1 MLKNLSILITCVCG
15 LLIAS
20 CQRVREGNDAV
31 LEPDPYF
38 KTILDRAV
46 QFTDSNRNTAGYR
59 FIDSAYM
66 ANADKATVVDKFF
79 YYNFYFTSYHRSGN
93 QQVALLYA
101 DSMIIEANKKGRLN
115 NKMLAEANYAKG
127 DAYFAMY
134 QYEEAYY
141 YTYLAKT
148 QVRHNVDSCGIS
160 DYNYRLGM
168 ILYKQVRY
176 AEAAKSFK
184 ESYSQSNVCR
194 DVFLYF
200 YRRQELLD
208 NIGICYIKLKKPDS
222 ALHYFQLAVKH
233 VESGV
238 NNYPEKSHTVFQIAT
253 GVIYGNMGDAYRD
266 LKQLDSAE
274 ALYKRS
280 IHINSSIYSDFTDAQ
295 FTRIKLTKIY
305 LDKNDLQQARQLL
318 DYIDTIQSKKP
329 NRDAN
334 VDRQWNNLMWQY
346 YEARHEPAIAFSF
359 LKNYTQLKDSLNS
372 FTQSFIQ
379 TDVSERF
386 KNMDKEYELL
396 LLEKN
401 NNLTQNYLVL
411 AVMAA
416 ILVLVILIQMLANWR
431 KSKKNVSVLTS
442 LNNHI
447 KSQKQTLEHTNNEKD
462 RILRVVAH
470 DVRNPITA
478 ISALSEFLQ
487 LDATNLTAEQL
498 EYITLINE
506 ACNNALTLTKEIL
519 DAANSKET
527 DLLTKEWVDI
537 NTLLNNSISL
547 LRFKAA
553 DKGQELKLTL
563 PEESI
568 AIYADKEKIWR
579 VINNLVV
586 NAVKF
591 SNHLDVIEISAS
603 KKDEVL
609 TIAVKDNGIGI
620 PDKYKDKVFEM
631 FTEAKRSGT
640 AGEKSF
646 GLGLSISQKIIRDHG
661 GVIIFDSTEGKG
673 TTFFITLPA
682 NKPII

>member
-1 MLKNLSILITCVCG
+1 MGIFV
-15 LLIAS
+15 AS
-20 CQRVREGNDAV
+20 CQQVQDKV
-31 LEPDPYF
+31 TTLDPDPLF
-38 KTILDRAV
+38 RSILDRAV
-46 QFTDSNRNTAGYR
+46 QFSDSNRNEASYH
-59 FIDSAYM
+59 FVDSAY
-66 ANADKATVVDKFF
+66 AVNSDKITTVDKFF
-79 YYNFYFTSYHRSGN
+79 YYNFYFTTYHRSGD
-93 QQVALLYA
+93 QKTALLYA
-101 DSMIIEANKKGRLN
+101 DSMLIEANKKDRLN

-127 DAYFAMY
+127 DAYFAMS
-134 QYEEAYY
+134 QFEEAYY

-176 AEAAKSFK
+176 AESARSFK
-184 ESYSQSNVCR
+184 ESYNQSNVCR
-194 DVFLYF
+194 NVFLYF

-208 NIGICYIKLKKPDS
+208 NIGICYVKLKKPDS
-222 ALHYFQLAVKH
+222 ALLYFQAAIKH
-233 VESGV
+233 VEAGM
-238 NNYPEKSHTVFQIAT
+238 NNYPEKSPTVFQMAI
-253 GVIYGNMGDAYRD
+253 GVITGNMGDAYRD
-266 LKQLDSAE
+266 RGQLDSAE
-274 ALYKRS
+274 LLYKKS
-280 IHINSSIYSDFTDAQ
+280 IQINSSIYSDNTDAQ
-295 FTRIKLTKIY
+295 YTRIKLAKIY
-305 LDKNDLQQARQLL
+305 LDKKEPEQARQLL
-318 DYIDTIQSKKP
+318 DFIDTIQAQKQH
-329 NRDAN
+329 RDAN
-334 VDRQWNNLMWQY
+334 IDRQWNNLMWQY
-346 YEARHEPAIAFSF
+346 YEARQQPEVAFIY
-359 LKNYTQLKDSLNS
+359 LRNYTRLKDSLTS

-396 LLEKN
+396 LLERN
-401 NNLTQNYLVL
+401 NSLTRSYLTL
-411 AVMAA
+411 AIMAG
-416 ILVLVILIQMLANWR
+416 ILVLVILIQLYLSSR
-431 KSKKNVSVLTS
+431 KSKKNINVLTQ

-447 KSQKQTLEHTNNEKD
+447 KSQKHTLEHTNNEKD

-478 ISALSEFLQ
+478 ISALSEFLR
-487 LDATNLTAEQL
+487 LDAGNLTTEQQ

-563 PEESI
+563 PEEPI
-568 AIYADKEKIWR
+568 TIYVDKEKIWR

-586 NAVKF
+586 NAIKF
-591 SNHLDVIEISAS
+591 SNHLDKIEITAS
-603 KKDEVL
+603 KQNDVL
-609 TIAVKDNGIGI
+609 KIAVKDNGIGI

-640 AGEKSF
+640 AGEKSY
-646 GLGLSISQKIIRDHG
+646 GLGLSISQKIIKDHG

-673 TTFFITLPA
+673 TTFFITLPV